1 MKKNLTGLTDRG
13 LARLV
18 RRLDKEIAEIGGCGC
33 GASDIACIARCS
45 A

>member
-1 MKKNLTGLTDRG
+1 VTRLTDRG

-18 RRLDKEIAEIGGCGC
+18 RRLEKEITEIGGCGC
-33 GASDIACIARCS
+33 GANDIACITRCS

>member
-1 MKKNLTGLTDRG
+1 VTRLTDRG

-18 RRLDKEIAEIGGCGC
+18 RRLEKEIAEIGGCGC
-33 GASDIACIARCS
+33 GANDIACIARCS